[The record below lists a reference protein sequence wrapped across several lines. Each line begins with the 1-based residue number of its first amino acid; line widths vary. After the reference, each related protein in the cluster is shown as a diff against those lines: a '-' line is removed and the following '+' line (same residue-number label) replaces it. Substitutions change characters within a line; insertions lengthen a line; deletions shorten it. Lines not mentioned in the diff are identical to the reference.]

1 MEYEPFYRV
10 IPKIN
15 TNLLL
20 ASGVGN
26 TAHYSAMLLTYM
38 QAINAAK
45 LQHGVLSRTVYRSR
59 CTCTQMKTYIKP
71 YNKHVHNLGADNE
84 ALAIVCVLFSVA
96 GLLAAFVL
104 CLFWCYNQLSKS

>member
-45 LQHGVLSRTVYRSR
+45 LQHGVLSRTVLYLVLQSV
-59 CTCTQMKTYIKP
+59 IKELE
-71 YNKHVHNLGADNE
+71 YSLNLIVH
-84 ALAIVCVLFSVA
+84 
-96 GLLAAFVL
+96 
-104 CLFWCYNQLSKS
+104 Y